1 MAPPNGMACLSFP
14 WRGVVTGCVAGTV
27 CAGLLELPVTSAD
40 QVMEMLRE
48 ADKRCKVSETKM
60 NKMSNRAHRIFTII
74 AKVGQS
80 RFYLYIF
87 INRQT

>member
-1 MAPPNGMACLSFP
+1 
-14 WRGVVTGCVAGTV
+14 V

-40 QVMEMLRE
+40 QVMEMLRD

-74 AKVGQS
+74 AKVGSCYISAFFFPFFFFFSHS
-80 RFYLYIF
+80 RLPAV
-87 INRQT
+87 